1 MKIVDEFPHLDG
13 IKGGIAVNER
23 EYMATT
29 ILEEAQ
35 PLTQVIY
42 SNFKEVVEQGQ
53 YVFDML
59 WNRAIPAKM
68 RIKEIEERVKREF
81 RSEEHTSELQSRQ
94 YLVCRLLLE
103 KKTNLSRTRLCL

>member
-1 MKIVDEFPHLDG
+1 MQTPGDNRYKYDTDNEKDSNILWKNKTPYWNYQWEYSLLQELMKIVDEFRHLDG
-13 IKGGIAVNER
+13 IKGGIALNER

-29 ILEEAQ
+29 ILEEAE

-59 WNRAIPAKM
+59 WNRAIPAK
-68 RIKEIEERVKREF
+68 
-81 RSEEHTSELQSRQ
+81 
-94 YLVCRLLLE
+94 
-103 KKTNLSRTRLCL
+103 